1 MNLSEIVTAA
11 RQRLED
17 ETQPYL
23 FSTSRLEYWANEAN
37 IEACRRSRYLVDN
50 TQSVSLVSGTSDYD
64 NPDNVIFI
72 KRGKISSEDMPLFI
86 CSYKD
91 MDEIPGW
98 ETHTGTPTHLILD
111 MSFDKFKVYPI
122 PDAAYTLNLVTIN
135 EPETLTNDINIPA
148 RFGYSYVDW
157 ICFRA
162 YQTKDVETFD
172 KQLSLECL
180 AHFENEFGTRSSA
193 KDEIYNFR
201 NRPLNGFDGD
211 F

>member
-72 KRGKISSEDMPLFI
+72 KRGKISSVNKRCF
-86 CSYKD
+86 S
-91 MDEIPGW
+91 
-98 ETHTGTPTHLILD
+98 
-111 MSFDKFKVYPI
+111 
-122 PDAAYTLNLVTIN
+122 TLN
-135 EPETLTNDINIPA
+135 
-148 RFGYSYVDW
+148 
-157 ICFRA
+157 
-162 YQTKDVETFD
+162 
-172 KQLSLECL
+172 SLAVVISACL
-180 AHFENEFGTRSSA
+180 NCVSR
-193 KDEIYNFR
+193 
-201 NRPLNGFDGD
+201 RPQ
-211 F
+211 